1 MLGSKDDRKFFAR
14 DRSDRI
20 SMLEMLARRSKL
32 ELTQAKQKI
41 FALLSCENQK
51 NLCFSYQYQKLVQKF
66 SNQLKY
72 LPKVGVVSRFSSI
85 MLEIC
90 LILLEKCSVLLKKCS
105 VLLENF
111 FKTYARDRSVI
122 ARNFLMLEMLDH
134 FLARDRSDRKFK
146 IQNCAR
152 DRSARKI
159 QCSKCSRSMFLAL
172 GLNSSSPTLD
182 VQGQHDKTLAV

>member
-1 MLGSKDDRKFFAR
+1 MLGSKDDRKFFA
-14 DRSDRI
+14 RI

-51 NLCFSYQYQKLVQKF
+51 NLCFSYQYQKLVQKI

-72 LPKVGVVSRFSSI
+72 LQKVGVVSRFSSV
-85 MLEIC
+85 M
-90 LILLEKCSVLLKKCS
+90 LKKCS
-105 VLLENF
+105 VLLENL

-146 IQNCAR
+146 IKNCAR

-172 GLNSSSPTLD
+172 GLNSNLHPTN
-182 VQGQHDKTLAV
+182 

>member
-72 LPKVGVVSRFSSI
+72 LQKVGVVSRFSSI
-85 MLEIC
+85 MLEKC
-90 LILLEKCSVLLKKCS
+90 LISLEKCS